1 MNEDVKRVVELKTER
16 NQWARIGG
24 DLKKKKEA
32 LIEIKIIQKCEKVLL
47 NHQNQPLGHT
57 LDT

>member
-16 NQWARIGG
+16 IQWARIGG
-24 DLKKKKEA
+24 DLKGKKA
-32 LIEIKIIQKCEKVLL
+32 LIEIKTIQKCEKVLL

>member
-16 NQWARIGG
+16 IQWARIGG
-24 DLKKKKEA
+24 DLKKKKA
-32 LIEIKIIQKCEKVLL
+32 TIEIKIIQKCEKVLL
-47 NHQNQPLGHT
+47 NHQNQSLGHT